1 MKRLKVLVTGCG
13 GMLGTDLMAA
23 LARDFEPVGLDLP
36 ELDITNKD
44 RIIKTITGLKPGL
57 VIHTAAFTDVDGCEK
72 EPEKAYQ
79 VNALGTA
86 NVVIACQKLKSP
98 LVYIS
103 TDYVFDGKKGKPYL
117 ESDPPNPIQVYGRS
131 KLDGEFYTRNLLDR
145 FFIIRTAGLYGKYGK
160 SFPAA
165 ILNQI
170 NAGKSLRVVQD
181 QIVSPTF
188 TQDLAQGIIKVI
200 RNNGYG
206 VYHITNEGALSWY
219 GFACAIVKAVKG
231 KAKVR
236 AVTSQEMKR
245 TASRPAYSVLENSA
259 LKSVVGYQ
267 MPEWS
272 DALKRYLKALL

>member
-1 MKRLKVLVTGCG
+1 MVTGCQ

-23 LARDFEPVGLDLP
+23 LVRDFEPKGLDLP

-44 RIIKTITGLKPGL
+44 RTIKTITGLKPGL
-57 VIHTAAFTDVDGCEK
+57 VVHTAAFTDVDGCEK

-86 NVVIACQKLKSP
+86 NVVLACQELKIP

-117 ESDPPNPIQVYGRS
+117 ESDLPDPIQVYGRS
-131 KLDGEFYTRNLLDR
+131 KLDGEFYTRHLLDR
-145 FFIIRTAGLYGKYGK
+145 FFIVRTAGLYGKHGK
-160 SFPAA
+160 SFPAS
-165 ILNQI
+165 ILNQMCT
-170 NAGKSLRVVQD
+170 GKSLRVVND

-188 TQDLAQGIIKVI
+188 TKDLAQGIIKVI
-200 RNNGYG
+200 KNRGYG
-206 VYHITNEGALSWY
+206 IYHVTNEGALSWY

-231 KAKVR
+231 KAKVQ
-236 AVTSQEMKR
+236 AIDSQEMKR
-245 TASRPAYSVLENSA
+245 SALRPAYSVLENSV

-272 DALKRYLKALL
+272 DALYRFLQG